1 MNGRPVLELCK
12 VDLVYGAS
20 WVRADQIVF
29 AQQSGGL
36 WQASAAGGAS
46 TAVTKLDDDRVKS
59 IIGCLSSSRM
69 ETPCCS
75 LDR

>member
-46 TAVTKLDDDRVKS
+46 TAVTKLDDDSGEDSHRLPQFLPDGDTV
-59 IIGCLSSSRM
+59 LF
-69 ETPCCS
+69 T
-75 LDR
+75 